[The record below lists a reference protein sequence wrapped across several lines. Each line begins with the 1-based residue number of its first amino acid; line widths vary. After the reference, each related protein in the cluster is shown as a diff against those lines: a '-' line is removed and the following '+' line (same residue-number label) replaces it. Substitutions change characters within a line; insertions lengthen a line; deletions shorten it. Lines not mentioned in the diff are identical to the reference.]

1 VESVSEVSGKKQL
14 TLQIPNHSYLHDHRF
29 QGRAV
34 LPAVE
39 AMQLLALSTR
49 SQWPDLAV
57 NCMRD
62 GAFDKFLYMDDLAG
76 PTAATVINEVEVED
90 VGVVHAKLLTRHR
103 LKPAG
108 ISRLKQHVRLT
119 FDPSGELSGVP
130 PFHHPFELSGAVI
143 SISAERVYAEL
154 VPFGPAYQNID
165 GQLNLS
171 EEGAVA
177 RLICPTGTDAAGQ
190 PLGSPFALDAA
201 FHAACVWGQRYAG
214 IVAFPVGFGER
225 KVFASAQPGQRCL
238 SRVVPLRSEGDPP
251 VLFFDVWIFSEAGEP
266 CETVRGL
273 RMQDV
278 SGGRWRPPPWVGKEP
293 I

>member
-1 VESVSEVSGKKQL
+1 MSGKKQL
-14 TLQIPNHSYLHDHRF
+14 TLQIPNHSYLYDHRF

-39 AMQLLALSTR
+39 AMQLLAISTR
-49 SQWPDLAV
+49 SRWPDLAV

-62 GAFDKFLYMDDLAG
+62 GAFDKFLYLDDLAD
-76 PTAATVINEVEVED
+76 PTATAVINEIEGD
-90 VGVVHAKLLTRHR
+90 GDGAVHATLLTRHR
-103 LKPAG
+103 LKAAG
-108 ISRLKQHVRLT
+108 LTRLKQHVRLT
-119 FDPSGELSGVP
+119 FDPTGELSGAP
-130 PFHHPFELSGAVI
+130 PFHHLFELTGAVYP
-143 SISAERVYAEL
+143 ISAERVYAEL

-165 GQLNLS
+165 GELNLS

-177 RLICPTGTDAAGQ
+177 RLICPTVTDAALQ

-225 KVFASAQPGQRCL
+225 KVFTPARPGQRCL
-238 SRVVPLRSEGDPP
+238 SRVIPLRSQGDPP
-251 VLFFDVWIFSEAGEP
+251 ALFFDVSIFTEEGEP
-266 CETVRGL
+266 CETVCGL

-278 SGGRWRPPPWVGKEP
+278 SGGRWTPPLWVIK
-293 I
+293 